1 MNSRLPYKL
10 WFYLGMCSRI
20 RKSRWWKL
28 ERQVCETR
36 SRAIPMPIRLL
47 WRSTKRNT
55 VPALSMPFNNSIKS
69 VTNLLQDFIY
79 YTEKF
84 SRFGRECFLDFD
96 DQVTCTCPLG
106 YSGRRCEQC
115 SAGYDGNP
123 LIPGQRCSPGTF
135 FVLSFFNVSIS
146 NVNIFSGFL
155 LFFFIF
161 KIGGKSAARLTLC
174 ASKRCCLNTKK
185 YLTFST
191 VFQNHPKC
199 LTFQVENL
207 KLAVKQCH

>member
-1 MNSRLPYKL
+1 MNSKLAYKL

-36 SRAIPMPIRLL
+36 SRANPMPIWLL

-55 VPALSMPFNNSIKS
+55 VSTLSLSLNNSIKS

-135 FVLSFFNVSIS
+135 FRSFF
-146 NVNIFSGFL
+146 FL
-155 LFFFIF
+155 TCPFQM
-161 KIGGKSAARLTLC
+161 S
-174 ASKRCCLNTKK
+174 
-185 YLTFST
+185 TFS
-191 VFQNHPKC
+191 
-199 LTFQVENL
+199 
-207 KLAVKQCH
+207 LASYCFSLYSKSEGKVQRVLHFVLRCAVV